1 MAGIVILII
10 VIALA
15 VLIKNKLAVEMQ
27 SDGTLSLL
35 MKACVFMGIV
45 TGVFYGLAAI
55 LDTTVFS
62 VLGAIALVITAF
74 ILIGMVFKKIFG

>member
-35 MKACVFMGIV
+35 MKAFVFMGIV